1 VTSVGQADILTR
13 GLGWV
18 FGDGDGDGSGFY
30 SPSFLLARQCSNN
43 KSELFDNAANLH
55 ERAKG
60 GEGQYGVD
68 GTGQTGA
75 DTRIS
80 HPDSMWLLSAVSFCG
95 LVMDLDLK
103 LE

>member
-30 SPSFLLARQCSNN
+30 SPPFLLARQCSNN
-43 KSELFDNAANLH
+43 KSVLFDNAANLH

-60 GEGQYGVD
+60 GEGNMGLMVLDRQELILV
-68 GTGQTGA
+68 
-75 DTRIS
+75 S
-80 HPDSMWLLSAVSFCG
+80 HIPTACGFCLRFLSAAWSWIWT
-95 LVMDLDLK
+95 
-103 LE
+103 

>member
-43 KSELFDNAANLH
+43 KSVLFDNAANLH
-55 ERAKG
+55 ERAK
-60 GEGQYGVD
+60 GVD